1 MASKC
6 NSCFSFLL
14 TEEAF
19 TAERERERESIT
31 EKTECSSIILGSIYI
46 SYKIHALHI
55 NSVGNN

>member
-19 TAERERERESIT
+19 TAERERESIT